1 MPMKPKLIYAI
12 LAAVIGEALIVTLN
26 ILFRGDLP
34 NNVLVLNI
42 IVCTLAYICSG
53 WWLFVRW
60 DRSEDKV
67 ETWVGTLGVNL
78 WGFGVYSTL
87 AIIALFVMNLH
98 ATVDNFSDTYPV
110 EFKYQLLVQGAL
122 FMFLILTR
130 FFSHTVAGQ
139 VENVHVKETALVS
152 GLDEM
157 KSATRRLQDAAFM
170 CENMDPS
177 LRSILNDIQ
186 LNLRYLSPVK
196 SSEAHE
202 IESEYVAKVNAL
214 IPAFI
219 NYKMNED
226 SIAKQLGILKHL
238 VDNRKKIY
246 N

>member
-1 MPMKPKLIYAI
+1 MAMKPKIIFAI

-26 ILFRGDLP
+26 ILFRGGLP
-34 NNVLVLNI
+34 DNVLVLNI

-53 WWLFVRW
+53 WWLIFKW
-60 DRSEDKV
+60 DRSEDKA

-78 WGFGVYSTL
+78 WGFGIYSVL
-87 AIIALFVMNLH
+87 SIIALFAMNLH
-98 ATVDNFSDTYPV
+98 ATVDSFSDTYPV

-139 VENVHVKETALVS
+139 VEKVHKKEQALVS

-157 KSATRRLQDAAFM
+157 KAATRRLQDAAFL
-170 CENMDPS
+170 CETMDPS
-177 LRSILNDIQ
+177 LRSMLDDIQ
-186 LNLRYLSPVK
+186 LNIRYLSPVK
-196 SSEAHE
+196 SREAHE
-202 IESEYVAKVNAL
+202 IEDDYVSKVNAL
-214 IPAFI
+214 ITAFI

>member
-1 MPMKPKLIYAI
+1 MLMKPKIIYAV
-12 LAAVIGEALIVTLN
+12 LAVVIGEALIIALN

-34 NNVLVLNI
+34 DNVLALNI
-42 IVCTLAYICSG
+42 IVCTLALICSG

-60 DRSEDKV
+60 DRSEDRV

-78 WGFGVYSTL
+78 WGFSIYSTL
-87 AIIALFVMNLH
+87 SIIAMFVMNLH
-98 ATVDNFSDTYPV
+98 ATVDTFSDTYPV

-122 FMFLILTR
+122 FIFLVLTR

-139 VENVHVKETALVS
+139 VEKVQTKEQALVS

-157 KSATRRLQDAAFM
+157 KAATRRLQDTVFM

-177 LRSILNDIQ
+177 LRSILDDIQ

-196 SSEAHE
+196 SREAHE
-202 IESEYVAKVNAL
+202 IENEFVSKVNAL